1 MNIQIETPPTERLG
15 TRPETLGIA
24 VGQPAPDATVH
35 DDEGRSVRLADLFR
49 QGTTLLVFY
58 RGGWCP
64 YCNVQVRQL
73 TEAYPEFQRRGV
85 RPVMISVDRIDGAAK
100 TKAQYRIPFPV
111 LSDPDLAAHEAF
123 RVVHHAGPEE
133 VSKLKGFGLD
143 IEAASGRDHHRFA
156 VPSVFVIDA
165 SGKVRW
171 THVDPDYKVR
181 PSTAQLL
188 AILDGLDRTGLTP
201 RHGL

>member
-1 MNIQIETPPTERLG
+1 MNIRIEAPASDRLG

-24 VGQPAPDATVH
+24 VGQPAPDAAVH
-35 DDEGRSVRLADLFR
+35 DDEGRLVRLSDLYR
-49 QGTTLLVFY
+49 QGPTLLVFY

-73 TEAYPEFQRRGV
+73 TEAFPEFQKRGF
-85 RPVMISVDRIDGAAK
+85 RPVMISVDRIDSAAK

-111 LSDPDLAAHEAF
+111 LSDPDLVAHEAF
-123 RVVHHAGPEE
+123 RVVHQAGPEE
-133 VSKLKGFGLD
+133 VAKLKGFGLD

-156 VPSVFVIDA
+156 VPSVFAIDA
-165 SGKVRW
+165 SGTVRW
-171 THVDPDYKVR
+171 AHVDPDYKVR

-188 AILDGLDRTGLTP
+188 DVLDRLSPSAGG
-201 RHGL
+201 R

>member
-1 MNIQIETPPTERLG
+1 
-15 TRPETLGIA
+15 
-24 VGQPAPDATVH
+24 
-35 DDEGRSVRLADLFR
+35 
-49 QGTTLLVFY
+49 
-58 RGGWCP
+58 
-64 YCNVQVRQL
+64 VQVRQL
-73 TEAYPEFQRRGV
+73 TEAYPEFQKRGV

-100 TKAQYRIPFPV
+100 TKAQYQIPFPV
-111 LSDPDLAAHEAF
+111 LSDPDLATHEAF
-123 RVVHHAGPEE
+123 HVVHHAGPEE

-165 SGKVRW
+165 SGTVRW

-188 AILDGLDRTGLTP
+188 AALDGLGIEPDCPPATDCKVRSRSPTHSRRRDDRLAPASPPGALRRQP
-201 RHGL
+201 D